1 MKYKYKARNQAG
13 APQEGIVEASTMSN
27 ASALLQRHN
36 LVVVSLEPQKETNP
50 FMGLSRLWEG
60 VSGKEFVFFSRQMA
74 VMVEAKVPLLSALKG
89 IIEQITNPYFA
100 NILLSVLADVDEGK
114 SFSEALRKHPDVF
127 SELYVNMVQ
136 SGEISGNL
144 QQSLESLADNIEKN
158 YILTQKIK
166 GVLYYPAFILGAFFL
181 VGFLMISFVI
191 PKLTEMLE
199 ETNAQLP
206 ITTKILIWTGN
217 FMQHYWWAVLIIVIA
232 AISGLIY
239 YIRTEDGKKEF
250 DVIKL
255 KIPVVGKVFKFVYLA
270 RFAENLSTLVKSGIP
285 IVTALQIAGRVVG
298 NIVFENHIAEA
309 ADKVKTGGT
318 ISEVLG
324 SKEKDFPPVM
334 TQMVKVG
341 EDTGK
346 LDTTLDT
353 MAKFYTREADQI
365 VSNLSSIIE
374 PVLIVILGVG
384 VGTLVF
390 SIIIPIYN
398 IAQGIK

>member
-13 APQEGIVEASTMSN
+13 VMQEGVVEAS
-27 ASALLQRHN
+27 ALSAATGVLQRHN
-36 LVVVSLEPQKETNP
+36 LVVVSIDPIGEK
-50 FMGLSRLWEG
+50 GLVKDISRLWEG
-60 VSGKEFVFFSRQMA
+60 VSGKEFVIFSRQMA
-74 VMVEAKVPLLSALKG
+74 VMIEAKVPLIAALKG
-89 IIEQITNPYFA
+89 IIEQTDNPYFA
-100 NILLSVLADVDEGK
+100 GVLSEVLADIDEGK
-114 SFSEALRKHPDVF
+114 SLSDSLRKHPEVF

-136 SGEISGNL
+136 SGEVSGNL
-144 QQSLESLADNIEKN
+144 QQSLEALADNIEKN

-166 GVLYYPAFILGAFFL
+166 GVLYYPSFILTAFF
-181 VGFLMISFVI
+181 VVAFLMVTFVI

-199 ETNAQLP
+199 ETNAKLP
-206 ITTKILIWTGN
+206 ITTRILIVVGD
-217 FMQHYWWAVLIIVIA
+217 FMQHYWWAVLLMIFA
-232 AISGLIY
+232 AVAGLIY

-255 KIPVVGKVFKFVYLA
+255 KIPLVGKVLKYVYLA
-270 RFAENLSTLVKSGIP
+270 RFAENLSTLVRSGIP
-285 IVTALQIAGRVVG
+285 IVSSLQITGRVVG
-298 NIVFENHIAEA
+298 NIVFENDIAETA
-309 ADKVKTGGT
+309 EKVKTGGT
-318 ISEVLG
+318 MSESMVKK
-324 SKEKDFPPVM
+324 KEFPSIM
-334 TQMVKVG
+334 TQMIKVG

-346 LDTTLDT
+346 LDVTLDT

>member
-13 APQEGIVEASTMSN
+13 VMQEGVVEAS
-27 ASALLQRHN
+27 ALSAATGVLQRHN
-36 LVVVSLEPQKETNP
+36 LVVVSIDPIGDK
-50 FMGLSRLWEG
+50 GLVKDISRLWEG
-60 VSGKEFVFFSRQMA
+60 VSGKEFVIFSRQMA
-74 VMVEAKVPLLSALKG
+74 VMIEAKVPLIAALKG
-89 IIEQITNPYFA
+89 IIEQTDNPYFA
-100 NILLSVLADVDEGK
+100 GVLSEVLADIDEGK
-114 SFSEALRKHPDVF
+114 SLSDSLRKHPEVF

-136 SGEISGNL
+136 SGEVSGNL
-144 QQSLESLADNIEKN
+144 QQSLEALADNIEKN

-166 GVLYYPAFILGAFFL
+166 GVLYYPTFILTAFF
-181 VGFLMISFVI
+181 VVAFLMVTFVI
-191 PKLTEMLE
+191 PKLTEMLK
-199 ETNAQLP
+199 ETNAKLP
-206 ITTKILIWTGN
+206 ITTKILIALGD
-217 FMQHYWWAVLIIVIA
+217 FMQHYWWAVLLMIFA
-232 AISGLIY
+232 AVAGLIY

-255 KIPVVGKVFKFVYLA
+255 KIPLVGKVLKYVYLA
-270 RFAENLSTLVKSGIP
+270 RFAENLSTLVRSGIP
-285 IVTALQIAGRVVG
+285 IVSSLQITGRVVG
-298 NIVFENHIAEA
+298 NIVFENDIAETA
-309 ADKVKTGGT
+309 EKVKTGGT
-318 ISEVLG
+318 MSESMVKK
-324 SKEKDFPPVM
+324 KEFPSIM
-334 TQMVKVG
+334 TQMIKVG

-346 LDTTLDT
+346 LDVTLDT